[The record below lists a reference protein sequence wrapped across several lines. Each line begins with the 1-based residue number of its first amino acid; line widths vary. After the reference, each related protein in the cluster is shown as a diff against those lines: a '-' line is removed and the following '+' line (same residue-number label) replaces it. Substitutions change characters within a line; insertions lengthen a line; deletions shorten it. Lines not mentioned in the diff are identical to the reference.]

1 MIVCKFGGSSLS
13 DAAQIRK
20 ACAILLE
27 NSERKIMVVS
37 APGKRRGIQGDTKFT
52 DVLIFAAEE
61 IFAGRGGAEELRVIS
76 TRLRETA
83 RDLCLPSSLAAALI
97 SEINLLAGE
106 LASKRARTRD
116 ALLAM
121 GEISAARMVA
131 AFLQKEGCNARFVD
145 PREAGLLLARAD
157 GTTCILPET
166 YDRLASLAHTDG
178 IVVFPG
184 FFGVSREGE
193 IITFSRGGSDI
204 TGAVLAAA
212 VNADLYENW
221 TDRDSVFAADPE
233 LVRDAVPLAEM
244 SFREMRVLSSHG
256 FSIFHPDAL
265 EPVIQRGIP
274 VHIRNTNNPS
284 SEGTRLVAERTDIHR
299 EITGIAAADHYSS
312 VRIQGLPTG
321 GEQDDRSLVF
331 SILADLGIRARV
343 AHSGN
348 DALCFII
355 RDPAFTQVIESDLR
369 QQLRDIFGMAGIL
382 VNRELTALLLAG
394 EGLSDTGAVLARAMA
409 ALEKEQIIVDM
420 SVPRFSE
427 ISMLF
432 LIHSGDKKKAVRALY
447 REFFE

>member
-157 GTTCILPET
+157 GTTC
-166 YDRLASLAHTDG
+166 
-178 IVVFPG
+178 
-184 FFGVSREGE
+184 
-193 IITFSRGGSDI
+193 
-204 TGAVLAAA
+204 
-212 VNADLYENW
+212 
-221 TDRDSVFAADPE
+221 
-233 LVRDAVPLAEM
+233 
-244 SFREMRVLSSHG
+244 
-256 FSIFHPDAL
+256 
-265 EPVIQRGIP
+265 
-274 VHIRNTNNPS
+274 
-284 SEGTRLVAERTDIHR
+284 
-299 EITGIAAADHYSS
+299 
-312 VRIQGLPTG
+312 
-321 GEQDDRSLVF
+321 
-331 SILADLGIRARV
+331 
-343 AHSGN
+343 
-348 DALCFII
+348 
-355 RDPAFTQVIESDLR
+355 
-369 QQLRDIFGMAGIL
+369 
-382 VNRELTALLLAG
+382 
-394 EGLSDTGAVLARAMA
+394 
-409 ALEKEQIIVDM
+409 
-420 SVPRFSE
+420 
-427 ISMLF
+427 
-432 LIHSGDKKKAVRALY
+432 
-447 REFFE
+447 